1 MRGRG
6 DERRE
11 RVARASSHADP
22 RLMSFLERFII
33 MFNNPN
39 SGEPARYGPGLLGG
53 RGCEA
58 INVGDVAHLLGA
70 TARPMSDDD
79 TNKSARAVA
88 WALSQPKERRQA
100 KSRVGPI
107 REREV
112 TLSVSPS
119 PHRWNRADPQR
130 APAEAL
136 VSPIRQSD
144 ATAARLANASTASSS
159 KNAYESP

>member
-1 MRGRG
+1 
-6 DERRE
+6 
-11 RVARASSHADP
+11 
-22 RLMSFLERFII
+22 
-33 MFNNPN
+33 
-39 SGEPARYGPGLLGG
+39 
-53 RGCEA
+53 
-58 INVGDVAHLLGA
+58 
-70 TARPMSDDD
+70 MSDDD

-136 VSPIRQSD
+136 VSPIRQD
-144 ATAARLANASTASSS
+144 IVHRVHTNMN
-159 KNAYESP
+159 KNKRQSYGVNMKAGMQQSAISWGTGRAVSRIPRICGGGTPP